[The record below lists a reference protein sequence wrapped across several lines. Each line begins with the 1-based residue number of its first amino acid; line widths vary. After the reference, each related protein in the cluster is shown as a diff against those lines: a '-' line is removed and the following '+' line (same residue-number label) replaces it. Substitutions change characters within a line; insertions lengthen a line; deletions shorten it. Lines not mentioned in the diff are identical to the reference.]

1 MAQGFKDLGPVDA
14 WKTPK
19 ESWKTVTIPDEDPLG
34 KAYVSIGLN
43 SHTFEAGKT
52 YTVPAQVADYILD
65 RVKVYNRSCVRLL
78 QPNADMKSI
87 REVSVGSANAPESS
101 IVDGANL

>member
-19 ESWKTVTIPDEDPLG
+19 ETWKTVMVPEEDPLG
-34 KAYVSIGLN
+34 KVYPDIGLN
-43 SHTFEAGKT
+43 SHTFKAGKT
-52 YTVPAQVADYILD
+52 YTVPAEVAAYILD
-65 RVKVYNRSCVRLL
+65 RVKVFNRSCVRLL

-87 REVSVGSANAPESS
+87 REVSVGSANAPEASL
-101 IVDGANL
+101 VDGATI